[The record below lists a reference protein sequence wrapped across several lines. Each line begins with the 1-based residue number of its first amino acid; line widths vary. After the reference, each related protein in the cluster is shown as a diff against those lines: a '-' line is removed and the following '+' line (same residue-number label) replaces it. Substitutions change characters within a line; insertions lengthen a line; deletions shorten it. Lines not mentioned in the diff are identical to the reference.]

1 MGKPSFPGG
10 WGGPGRGAAVLSV
23 GPSSA
28 GRKVEKGLSFAN
40 RREAAAETLASTWGL
55 GVDTGQGLGW
65 PGREQPSM
73 CLQGLPGSSSGWGLP
88 LKGRACRRSPA
99 LDTGP
104 RARCELLP
112 WPPGRSLGE
121 SQGLREEVGCHQPP
135 SPRPTFSGAC
145 HRRRGF
151 TGQTCSQAPQPPR
164 VPRPSSVGGL
174 VYSNHSLPT
183 RAWGT
188 GTCSAV
194 RRGPPLPGLATGSL
208 FAALSPSWLPLSSGL
223 RVGVSRNRPE
233 APDEVQEPLQRSL
246 IPRCLHLQQVGRWG
260 DATAASRR
268 H

>member
-10 WGGPGRGAAVLSV
+10 WGGPGRGAAVLCV

-55 GVDTGQGLGW
+55 GVDTGQGQGLSGR
-65 PGREQPSM
+65 GREQPSM
-73 CLQGLPGSSSGWGLP
+73 CLQGLPGSSSGWGLT

-104 RARCELLP
+104 RARCELLL

-135 SPRPTFSGAC
+135 SPRPAFSGAC

-151 TGQTCSQAPQPPR
+151 IGQTCSQAPQPPR
-164 VPRPSSVGGL
+164 VPRPSSVGRSCL
-174 VYSNHSLPT
+174 QQPQ
-183 RAWGT
+183 
-188 GTCSAV
+188 
-194 RRGPPLPGLATGSL
+194 PPNPGLG
-208 FAALSPSWLPLSSGL
+208 
-223 RVGVSRNRPE
+223 NR
-233 APDEVQEPLQRSL
+233 DLQRHEAGPTTARAGHGEPACRPQAL
-246 IPRCLHLQQVGRWG
+246 PAAAQQWPGGGGLQKQAGG
-260 DATAASRR
+260 TL
-268 H
+268 